1 MATVA
6 QAVQNELVSLIPTS
20 PGTLSRLAD
29 SMRYSTLSRGKRLR
43 PFLLMESAAMFD
55 VTTKHSVRVA
65 AAVELIHCYS
75 LVHDDLPAM
84 DNDDLRRGQP
94 TNHKVFGEATA
105 ILAGDALLTLAFEA
119 LNRPDTNI
127 DSEIRCQLGYGLA
140 RAAGITGMI
149 GGQAI
154 DLHAGDHTLNLSEV
168 TRLQQLKTGSLF
180 EFSVEAGAILGSATA
195 GDRLALEEYA
205 QALGLAFQITDDLLD
220 VEGNQN
226 ETGKT
231 VGKDNAAG
239 KATFI
244 SLLGIAGARSEA
256 QSLIKRAN
264 ICLEQFNDRAHF
276 LRKVA
281 QFVISRTH

>member
-6 QAVQNELVSLIPTS
+6 QAVQNELVSLIPIS
-20 PGTLSRLAD
+20 SGALSSLTD
-29 SMRYSTLSRGKRLR
+29 SMRYSTLSSGKRLR

-55 VTTKHSVRVA
+55 VPTKQSVRVA

-94 TNHKVFGEATA
+94 SNHKVFGEATA

-127 DSEIRCQLGYGLA
+127 DSEIRCQLSYGLA
-140 RAAGITGMI
+140 RAAGISGMI

-154 DLHAGDHTLNLSEV
+154 DLHAGDRTLNLSEV
-168 TRLQQLKTGSLF
+168 AQLQQLKTGSLF
-180 EFSVEAGAILGSATA
+180 GFSVEAGAILGHATA
-195 GDRLALEEYA
+195 ADRSALEEYA

-256 QSLIKRAN
+256 QTLIKRAN
-264 ICLEQFNDRAHF
+264 ICLEQFNDGARF
-276 LRKVA
+276 LREVA

>member
-6 QAVQNELVSLIPTS
+6 QAVQNELVSLIPIS
-20 PGTLSRLAD
+20 SGALSSLTD
-29 SMRYSTLSRGKRLR
+29 SMRYSTLSSGKRLR

-55 VTTKHSVRVA
+55 VPTKQSVRVA

-94 TNHKVFGEATA
+94 SNHKVFGEATA

-127 DSEIRCQLGYGLA
+127 DSEIRCQLSYGLA
-140 RAAGITGMI
+140 RAAGISGMI

-154 DLHAGDHTLNLSEV
+154 DLHAGDRTLNLSEV
-168 TRLQQLKTGSLF
+168 AQLQQLKTGSLF
-180 EFSVEAGAILGSATA
+180 GFSVEAGAILGHATA
-195 GDRLALEEYA
+195 ADRSALEEYA

-226 ETGKT
+226 EAGKT

-256 QSLIKRAN
+256 QTLIKRAN
-264 ICLEQFNDRAHF
+264 ICLEQFNDGARF
-276 LRKVA
+276 LREVA